1 MPRALGKGDFHPDF
15 GFIILTDFHIVS
27 QLPSQ
32 RYLDLISYNCAL
44 KTPNGFNSQTWF
56 FNHKTRTVQSRK
68 TPSYSL
74 QISSSGNNPKMVIT
88 STSSKWWMIW
98 KMEGSYITNVKDRR
112 VIEVK
117 GSKDEEGAE
126 IMANKKNGGRHQQW
140 KLLYLKDVKE
150 DTTKFNR
157 GFKVD
162 EPFYFFSRMPLN
174 RVIGGTSYVYL
185 QNLTKAK
192 TQ

>member
-1 MPRALGKGDFHPDF
+1 MGTKNGGKHQQWDLIYVKDMPRALGKGDFHPDF

-27 QLPSQ
+27 ALPSQ

-44 KTPNGFNSQTWF
+44 KTSNGFNSQVWF
-56 FNHKTRTVQSRK
+56 FDHKSRTIKSRK

-98 KMEGSYITNVKDRR
+98 RMEGSYITNIKDGR

-117 GSKDEEGAE
+117 GSKDEEGAD
-126 IMANKKNGGRHQQW
+126 IQANKKNGGRNQQW
-140 KLLYLKDVKE
+140 
-150 DTTKFNR
+150 
-157 GFKVD
+157 
-162 EPFYFFSRMPLN
+162 
-174 RVIGGTSYVYL
+174 
-185 QNLTKAK
+185 
-192 TQ
+192 